1 MAQLSQS
8 NWRNAARPIIARV
21 LEETRGEPE
30 KIIKARLLE
39 AYPFGQRQYHP
50 YKIWCD
56 EIARQ
61 RGKKPPLGTLGPRAK
76 KTKEALVTQGQGEM
90 F

>member
-1 MAQLSQS
+1 MS
-8 NWRNAARPIIARV
+8 WRDHARPIIAKVIRDV
-21 LEETRGEPE
+21 GTDDQ
-30 KIIKARLLE
+30 KALRKALLA

-56 EIARQ
+56 EIRWQ
-61 RGKKPPLGTLGPRAK
+61 LGLKKQKIKPAIESIEGQ
-76 KTKEALVTQGQGEM
+76 KEL